1 MKDDPISKKKFK
13 TLGFKKLDEQSI
25 WTEHMKVK
33 NQNLKLTQATDEP
46 RIKRKQ
52 TDQIQKIYC
61 TMNSPELTQ
70 ASNEPRIKAP
80 SSSGYLHDQSPD
92 GSWSRVSSALH
103 CSI

>member
-25 WTEHMKVK
+25 WTEK
-33 NQNLKLTQATDEP
+33 NQNLKLTQATNEP

-70 ASNEPRIKAP
+70 ALNEPRIKAP
-80 SSSGYLHDQSPD
+80 FSLGYLHDQSLD
-92 GSWSRVSSALH
+92 DS
-103 CSI
+103 